1 MGMMLHRKS
10 RRGNG
15 ILLRFGFLKTA
26 SFRRKMRSRRTKDC
40 EKQGFG
46 GATPPTSRCTKGYR
60 CALLAGMRWDRK
72 KREEPDLFEEKSSFT
87 LGKMGVNQQKRDCI
101 DAVLCAILSYTI
113 AAYGLLPKLLPKPLP
128 KLNRFLHSA

>member
-40 EKQGFG
+40 VERGFG
-46 GATPPTSRCTKGYR
+46 GNATNKQMHIRVPVCPACRYTMGQ
-60 CALLAGMRWDRK
+60 K
-72 KREEPDLFEEKSSFT
+72 KRKETDLFGEKSSFT

>member
-46 GATPPTSRCTKGYR
+46 GNATNKQMHKRVPVCPACRYTMGQ
-60 CALLAGMRWDRK
+60 K
-72 KREEPDLFEEKSSFT
+72 KRKETDLFGEKSSFT
-87 LGKMGVNQQKRDCI
+87 LSKMGVNQQKRDCI

>member
-1 MGMMLHRKS
+1 
-10 RRGNG
+10 
-15 ILLRFGFLKTA
+15 
-26 SFRRKMRSRRTKDC
+26 
-40 EKQGFG
+40 
-46 GATPPTSRCTKGYR
+46 
-60 CALLAGMRWDRK
+60 MRWDRK